1 MYQRPVP
8 PLCVAPLP
16 HPQHNETT
24 MPSPSRLTL
33 MSVALLS
40 LAACGGGGGPTAGT
54 DRTPA
59 DAGGAGGPELIV
71 RLGAVDVASLAAA
84 NGLTVVD
91 QFGRRPIWRLRLP
104 AGGDATAA
112 LERLRVTPGV
122 LNAELNQLSQTP
134 EARARNAVWAI
145 GGDAGTYASQWGP
158 AAIGLPQIAG
168 TAPGTGVRIAILDT
182 GIDLTHPA
190 LSGRLARRADGR
202 VLGRDFVDG
211 DDDPSDAGTRADAGH
226 GHGTHVAGLAALTAP
241 GATLM
246 PVRVLDSQGAG
257 NLWVLAEALAWAVDP
272 DGDPNTDDG
281 AHVINLSL
289 GTAQP
294 TDLLRL
300 ITASV
305 TCGDDDDDD
314 DDEDDDGVVDDDE
327 RDAAVRCAAGHGAVV
342 MAAAGNDGS
351 DSVLNYP
358 GAEGVPGSRAVT
370 ASNAGRQLPGFANRA
385 SHVKLAAPGEQV
397 ISTVPGG
404 GWGVWSGSSMAAPWA
419 SGVAAR
425 VLGTLPP
432 GGDDSRPTLRQWRP
446 EDVAKR
452 LEDRSALLCGTSIRQ
467 LDAAAAVQDLP
478 GDDTPCP

>member
-1 MYQRPVP
+1 
-8 PLCVAPLP
+8 
-16 HPQHNETT
+16 

-40 LAACGGGGGPTAGT
+40 LAACGGGGGPTAGA

-71 RLGAVDVASLAAA
+71 RVGAVDVASLAAS

-104 AGGDATAA
+104 AGGDATAV

-122 LNAELNQLSQTP
+122 LNAELNQQSQTP

-158 AAIGLPQIAG
+158 AAIGLPQIADA
-168 TAPGTGVRIAILDT
+168 APGTGVRIAILDT
-182 GIDLTHPA
+182 GVDLTHPA
-190 LSGRLARRADGR
+190 LAGRLARRADGR
-202 VLGRDFVDG
+202 VLGRDFVDA
-211 DDDPSDAGTRADAGH
+211 DDDPSEAGTRADAGH

-272 DGDPNTDDG
+272 DGDPRTDDG

-314 DDEDDDGVVDDDE
+314 DEDDDGTVDDDE
-327 RDAAVRCAAGHGAVV
+327 RDAALRCAAGHGAVV

-370 ASNAGRQLPGFANRA
+370 ASNAQRQLPGFANRA
-385 SHVKLAAPGEQV
+385 SHIKLAAPGEQV

-467 LDAAAAVQDLP
+467 LDAAAAVWDQP